1 MWSRAMLTLVDLLVD
16 LLNFALPLRVIF
28 SFSAVYSLRKKTNNI
43 YLNVVKVCLFCLL
56 FFVWKFKIEL
66 IWAIRES
73 KKKQQ
78 KQETSRIR

>member
-56 FFVWKFKIEL
+56 FFV
-66 IWAIRES
+66 
-73 KKKQQ
+73 
-78 KQETSRIR
+78 